1 MLLTNILMA
10 AGAVI
15 LFLLAVFSSMFYH
28 AVEELSHS
36 EYDEIKNTG
45 TTAATRVVKLLDNED
60 RTLSALEFATFTFQ
74 GFALF
79 LLLLMCYLN
88 LPEVWPWYTELL
100 MVAGTLVYLLI
111 AAVFVYWLPRYYA
124 KEKESRIISGNAVT
138 IQFLAWLFKPFA
150 MLSVRLKSHFTTT
163 NNTNALSGDEM
174 SDVIEIAEGG
184 EDVETEAQMLKG
196 IVRFGDLVVNEIMK
210 SRIDIVAV
218 EMDESLDNVVAL
230 YESTGFSRI
239 PVYDGSV
246 DNIKGILYV
255 KDLLSVM
262 AKDKTKA
269 WTSLLREPF
278 FVPETKSVSDL
289 LHEFQTLKIHL
300 AIVVDE
306 YGGTSGIVTLEDIIE
321 EIVGEITDEYDK
333 AETAFR
339 KLDENTFVFEAKTSI
354 IDFCKTLDLDDEEFD
369 EVRGDAETL
378 AGLILEVVGEIPQP
392 GTDVK
397 IKNFNFKIQKADNRR
412 IEEVKVTIDKPSEN
426 EN

>member
-124 KEKESRIISGNAVT
+124 KEKESDIVSKHAAAS
-138 IQFLAWLFKPFA
+138 QSLAWLFKPFGA
-150 MLSVRLKSHFTTT
+150 LSVWMKSQFNTT

-333 AETAFR
+333 TELPFR
-339 KLDENTFVFEAKTSI
+339 KLDEDTFVFEAKTSI

-392 GTDVK
+392 GTNVK
-397 IKNFNFKIQKADNRR
+397 IKNLNFVIQKSDNRR
-412 IEEVKVTIDKPSEN
+412 IEEVKVTIEKPSQDED
-426 EN
+426 

>member
-1 MLLTNILMA
+1 MLLINILLAVGA
-10 AGAVI
+10 AI
-15 LFLLAVFSSMFYH
+15 LFMLAVFSSMFYH

-196 IVRFGDLVVNEIMK
+196 IVRFGDLVVNEI
-210 SRIDIVAV
+210 
-218 EMDESLDNVVAL
+218 
-230 YESTGFSRI
+230 
-239 PVYDGSV
+239 
-246 DNIKGILYV
+246 
-255 KDLLSVM
+255 
-262 AKDKTKA
+262 
-269 WTSLLREPF
+269 
-278 FVPETKSVSDL
+278 
-289 LHEFQTLKIHL
+289 
-300 AIVVDE
+300 
-306 YGGTSGIVTLEDIIE
+306 
-321 EIVGEITDEYDK
+321 
-333 AETAFR
+333 
-339 KLDENTFVFEAKTSI
+339 
-354 IDFCKTLDLDDEEFD
+354 
-369 EVRGDAETL
+369 
-378 AGLILEVVGEIPQP
+378 
-392 GTDVK
+392 
-397 IKNFNFKIQKADNRR
+397 
-412 IEEVKVTIDKPSEN
+412 
-426 EN
+426 

>member
-124 KEKESRIISGNAVT
+124 KEKESDIVSKHAVA
-138 IQFLAWLFKPFA
+138 IQFLAWLFKPFGA
-150 MLSVRLKSHFTTT
+150 LSVWMKSQFNTT

-333 AETAFR
+333 TELPFR
-339 KLDENTFVFEAKTSI
+339 KLDEDTFVFEAKTSI

-392 GTDVK
+392 GTNVK
-397 IKNFNFKIQKADNRR
+397 IKNLNFVIQKSDNRR
-412 IEEVKVTIDKPSEN
+412 IEEVKVTIEKPSQDED
-426 EN
+426 